1 MPVTRSIG
9 FIGLFMLLMFTFNPA
24 AHAAN
29 CWNGS
34 PPGLSFGTVTPGVSS
49 ATSTRL
55 TFTCNNY
62 DGQPEYVR
70 ACLKLMANDPIP
82 MSQNEPSTTPLYF
95 SLYSLYDLRHPL
107 SQNSDV
113 YAQID
118 MSLASGQGNVE
129 HDIPLIGKINPGQSN
144 ISAGSYYDYATGVQ
158 IRYAS
163 ASSMQSL
170 PSCSEESGTLI
181 TDQISATATVKN
193 GCEIVSVD
201 SMEFGSKS
209 PAEADTLQAS
219 STADISIQCPTGTTY
234 AVGIGRGLHADGNA
248 RQLCHDGECV
258 SYGLY
263 QDAAHAVEWSP
274 DNPEKQYSGDGQP
287 QNLVVYGD
295 VPAQKWPSAGV
306 YSDTVVITLTY

>member
-1 MPVTRSIG
+1 
-9 FIGLFMLLMFTFNPA
+9 MFTFNPA

-181 TDQISATATVKN
+181 TTSAFSARRAPPMPLASAAACTRTVTPDSFATTANASAMVCIRMLPMPSNGRLTTRRNSIPATVSRRIWWSTATYPHRS
-193 GCEIVSVD
+193 GRRR
-201 SMEFGSKS
+201 GS
-209 PAEADTLQAS
+209 
-219 STADISIQCPTGTTY
+219 IPT
-234 AVGIGRGLHADGNA
+234 R
-248 RQLCHDGECV
+248 
-258 SYGLY
+258 
-263 QDAAHAVEWSP
+263 W
-274 DNPEKQYSGDGQP
+274 
-287 QNLVVYGD
+287 
-295 VPAQKWPSAGV
+295 
-306 YSDTVVITLTY
+306 